1 MFHND
6 SFVLTKY
13 WAEIWWNPQ
22 RLSKEIIVSRIII
35 NTAKLLHGAL
45 CDSPGWWSFHSL
57 YLRKYK
63 IMCSLFLIPK
73 PQDAHYQHSSIRICI
88 SSEKQN
94 SKSFQ
99 ATSVLLGNHKH
110 WQLGEMKIPLSS
122 PSKLT
127 QEVTRGLL
135 KLPCYTDHNLDRER
149 PPLGMRQFRFLS
161 GSLLTIPQNSQPQ
174 TTKKPDSRTLP
185 YEWFWHC

>member
-1 MFHND
+1 MWLTWMMVF
-6 SFVLTKY
+6 SFT
-13 WAEIWWNPQ
+13 
-22 RLSKEIIVSRIII
+22 
-35 NTAKLLHGAL
+35 
-45 CDSPGWWSFHSL
+45 
-57 YLRKYK
+57 
-63 IMCSLFLIPK
+63 LFKKVPNYVQFIPHFK
-73 PQDAHYQHSSIRICI
+73 TPKQAHYQHLSICICI

-99 ATSVLLGNHKH
+99 ATSVLLGSNKH

-149 PPLGMRQFRFLS
+149 PPLKMRQFRFLT

-174 TTKKPDSRTLP
+174 TTKTLTKENFAVWVISALLTQPNSPFLQNKDQSRA
-185 YEWFWHC
+185 